1 MQYPTN
7 FLVIDF
13 QSQSS
18 QLQSIRHFQ
27 IIPHDLDKF
36 IARDIYN
43 RCLVG
48 RYIYM
53 LVLWNNLS
61 IKLSNFIYVVTYC
74 CHSVM
79 SDSWQPHGL
88 QHTRLPSLPPSPGAC
103 TNSCSLSQWH
113 IIYIFRV
120 NQSTFMF
127 SDEYNND
134 MKTTYRRKHG

>member
-27 IIPHDLDKF
+27 IIPHDLEKF

-43 RCLVG
+43 RCLVH
-48 RYIYM
+48 RYIYIW
-53 LVLWNNLS
+53 VLWNNLY
-61 IKLSNFIYVVTYC
+61 INLSNFTYVVTYC

-79 SDSWQPHGL
+79 SDSL
-88 QHTRLPSLPPSPGAC
+88 QLMDCSTPGFPVLHPLPELGQTHVHWVSV
-103 TNSCSLSQWH
+103 
-113 IIYIFRV
+113 RV
-120 NQSTFMF
+120 NQSIFMF
-127 SDEYNND
+127 SDKNNNA
-134 MKTTYRRKHG
+134 MKTTCRRKHG